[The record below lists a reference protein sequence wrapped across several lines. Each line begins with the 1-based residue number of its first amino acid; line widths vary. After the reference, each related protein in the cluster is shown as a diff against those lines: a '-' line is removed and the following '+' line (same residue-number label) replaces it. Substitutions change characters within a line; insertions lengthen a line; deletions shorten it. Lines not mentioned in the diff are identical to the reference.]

1 MKINLEKLHDA
12 GVALEKEISNDPRMS
27 GEVKKPRINL
37 KEEFEAGA
45 KAYDEALVKDPG
57 LKRELEVKDQILRD
71 KEEAKRKEEYEKE
84 KSKKKLKKKMRSR
97 PRSGWF

>member
-1 MKINLEKLHDA
+1 MIYDA
-12 GVALEKEISNDPRMS
+12 GVALENGIRNDPHVN
-27 GEVKKPRINL
+27 GEVKKPRPINL

-45 KAYDEALVKDPG
+45 KAYNEALAKDPR

-84 KSKKKLKKKMRSR
+84 KRKKKLKKKLRSR
-97 PRSGWF
+97 SRRRV